1 MRCRTDLDDGAEA
14 ALEAGID
21 GIGVLHI
28 PRVTTNKHQNI
39 KTEIKYKYIRC
50 PNCRSVIG
58 CGFDSPSIKIIRNY
72 STGFTVR
79 YKTSGVYRDAVPSS
93 VTVLPGN
100 PPFTIEQKNIICFKK
115 NFLLRRNKTFF
126 GLVYY
131 KNIFKNL

>member
-39 KTEIKYKYIRC
+39 KTEIKYKYIRY

-72 STGFTVR
+72 SSGFTVR
-79 YKTSGVYRDAVPSS
+79 YKTIGVYRDKCCTKFSYSFTRKPSFYDR
-93 VTVLPGN
+93 TKKYYL
-100 PPFTIEQKNIICFKK
+100 FKK
-115 NFLLRRNKTFF
+115 KLSLEAQQNLFKASLL
-126 GLVYY
+126 
-131 KNIFKNL
+131 

>member
-1 MRCRTDLDDGAEA
+1 MRCRTDLDNGAEA

-50 PNCRSVIG
+50 PSCRSVIV

-79 YKTSGVYRDAVPSS
+79 YKTIGVYRYAVPSS

-100 PPFTIEQKNIICFKK
+100 PPFTIEQKNIICF
-115 NFLLRRNKTFF
+115 
-126 GLVYY
+126 
-131 KNIFKNL
+131 